1 MSRDWETCSTNHDN
15 GVEAKAI
22 HGRQSSQAWSEIWAE
37 VNWVNSAQWYGIAEM
52 KLEQPQSSQVSGD
65 EFQSECLGLRQPDFG
80 DLLAT
85 VRIDCKSEFRN
96 EFDILYAG
104 Q

>member
-1 MSRDWETCSTNHDN
+1 
-15 GVEAKAI
+15 
-22 HGRQSSQAWSEIWAE
+22 
-37 VNWVNSAQWYGIAEM
+37 M

-85 VRIDCKSEFRN
+85 LRIARKREFRIK
-96 EFDILYAG
+96 FDILHAG
-104 Q
+104 